1 MSDSNSKP
9 DDEQPRTEPQP
20 AHFSVS
26 TPRHEDGSALRRY
39 ERPHENPMAST
50 PPLDGEVVPFRE
62 LDPVLEASALSDGG
76 RALLR
81 GLLRLGR
88 TAVFPGGGAG
98 IEYGALLKTAARPD
112 HVGAHVQ
119 EAAGYLH
126 EREVDLLVVP
136 GMSGYPIGAMYAVV
150 SGIPAVLLKKQ
161 RHASSSGPGSAP
173 GSAPGGDTARY
184 PPGSFVIP
192 SYTGD
197 GDVVMSVDLDALR
210 DIIDR
215 ILIRQVAA
223 QREESTL
230 TLSVRVAGADDII
243 DKATMSQAVSE
254 SALIVV
260 KAAIARFVAR
270 HRQRSGDDREIAEE
284 ITVAGWVTP
293 LIKGYNRPHEHLH
306 RWFGIVPFAGL
317 NVTSVHLD
325 PPAIGIEGV
334 GIVSFADS
342 DDITAPEH
350 PPSGSDSR
358 V

>member
-1 MSDSNSKP
+1 MTDSMHRDLATSSQ
-9 DDEQPRTEPQP
+9 DETI
-20 AHFSVS
+20 

-39 ERPHENPMAST
+39 ERPHEAPAPHT
-50 PPLDGEVVPFRE
+50 PLLDGEVVPFRE
-62 LDPVLEASALSDGG
+62 LEPALEASALSEGG

-161 RHASSSGPGSAP
+161 RHVPSDSAR
-173 GSAPGGDTARY
+173 GEQGGARGGDMTRY

-192 SYTGD
+192 SYTGE
-197 GDVVMSVDLDALR
+197 GDVVMSADLDALR
-210 DIIDR
+210 DIVDG
-215 ILIRQVAA
+215 ILHRQVVA
-223 QREESTL
+223 QGEASAL
-230 TLSVRVAGADDII
+230 TLRVRVAGADDII

-260 KAAIARFVAR
+260 KAAIAHFVAR
-270 HRQRSGDDREIAEE
+270 HRERSGDAREITEDVK
-284 ITVAGWVTP
+284 VAGWVTP
-293 LIKGYNRPHEHLH
+293 LIKGYNRPHEQLH

-325 PPAIGIEGV
+325 PPAIGIEGA
-334 GIVSFADS
+334 GIVGFATGDE
-342 DDITAPEH
+342 DVTAPEDA
-350 PPSGSDSR
+350 SAG
-358 V
+358 